1 MIRRPPRSTRTDT
14 LFPYTTLFRS
24 EGYDDFEAAL
34 AGASD
39 VPFEVQPAGADMLYS
54 SGTTGRP
61 KAIQVALP
69 DRQISE
75 PGDLMVAVFG
85 GIYGFDED
93 TVYLSPAPLYH
104 AAPLRYVGIVGA
116 TGGTAV
122 IMPRFDP
129 AQALDRKSTRL
140 NSSHQCA
147 SR

>member
-1 MIRRPPRSTRTDT
+1 
-14 LFPYTTLFRS
+14 
-24 EGYDDFEAAL
+24 
-34 AGASD
+34 
-39 VPFEVQPAGADMLYS
+39 MLYS

-93 TVYLSPAPLYH
+93 TVYLSPAPPYH

-116 TGGTAV
+116 TGGTEV
-122 IMPRFDP
+122 SMPSFDHE
-129 AQALDRKSTRL
+129 QALIRSEERSEGQERVSTCR
-140 NSSHQCA
+140 SGGEQ
-147 SR
+147 